1 MLTDVVSLASRLVRF
16 DTANPPGG
24 EAACLEYL
32 AGGLAEAG
40 FAVHLDSFGPGRV
53 SLVARLHP
61 DAPQSGLCLAGHIDT
76 VPLGRAEWR
85 VDPLAGEVRNGR
97 LHGRGASDM
106 KGGIA
111 AMVAAAVSL
120 APRLP
125 ADRDLVLCIFGGEE
139 SGCAGSFHVAAQP
152 ELLGD
157 LGAAVIAEPTS
168 NRPLVGHKGALWLKG
183 EARGRT
189 AHGSMP
195 ELGDNALYK
204 ALEAADRLRRYDFD
218 GARHAHLG
226 PPTLSV
232 NTFAAGQNVNS
243 VPDLASFSLD
253 VRTVAG
259 QDNAAVAAA
268 LSRLA
273 GPDIAFSELLNLPP
287 VWTPPDHPWLA
298 RVFTLLAETVA
309 PPPGVETVQFFTDA
323 AALRAYHPDLPMV
336 ILGPGDPGQ
345 AHRTDEYC
353 ETGAL
358 TLAVVQYGRIIADWF
373 GKGELLRNV

>member
-125 ADRDLVLCIFGGEE
+125 ADRDLVPVHIRRRGE
-139 SGCAGSFHVAAQP
+139 
-152 ELLGD
+152 
-157 LGAAVIAEPTS
+157 
-168 NRPLVGHKGALWLKG
+168 
-183 EARGRT
+183 
-189 AHGSMP
+189 
-195 ELGDNALYK
+195 
-204 ALEAADRLRRYDFD
+204 RLRRLVPRRRAA
-218 GARHAHLG
+218 GAAGRPRRRGHRRAHLQ
-226 PPTLSV
+226 PP
-232 NTFAAGQNVNS
+232 AGRAQGR
-243 VPDLASFSLD
+243 A
-253 VRTVAG
+253 
-259 QDNAAVAAA
+259 
-268 LSRLA
+268 
-273 GPDIAFSELLNLPP
+273 
-287 VWTPPDHPWLA
+287 
-298 RVFTLLAETVA
+298 LAEGRGSGPHGPRLHA
-309 PPPGVETVQFFTDA
+309 RARRQR
-323 AALRAYHPDLPMV
+323 AL
-336 ILGPGDPGQ
+336 Q
-345 AHRTDEYC
+345 
-353 ETGAL
+353 GA
-358 TLAVVQYGRIIADWF
+358 
-373 GKGELLRNV
+373 